1 MERSVLF
8 WALSLVAF
16 AGVADVSVTDV
27 AVSQNWPWD
36 SKVKVSFTISDG
48 GAGGTY
54 DVSALKILKDGLS
67 RAVDINAFPF
77 AIEGDTASLPAGR
90 HSLVWN
96 PARSSPF
103 AEDAALIEDVRFAVE
118 VTAAAAKRYLVIDLS
133 GGPDAVSYPVSTLDA
148 PPAGGWTTDYKTT
161 KLVLRRIKAGT
172 FVSGSP
178 ETQPERS
185 DYEALRTIT
194 LTNDYYIG
202 VFEVTQK
209 QWGLVTGLTPDSER
223 NASDAPAGTCPAYK
237 ISWGDVRGAD
247 LGTNWPY
254 HAGVDASS
262 FMGKLAAKTDL
273 SGIVPSDR
281 IFDLPTR
288 AQWEYACRAGT
299 DTAWNNGFGINCYTN
314 NNADAV
320 DDNLSRL
327 AWYRVNAGYKYHE
340 VGTKLPN
347 AWGLYDMHG
356 NVAEWVRDVVIGNFP
371 DNAIEP
377 RGSDFASNGQGG
389 CGYRGRKGGA
399 YDGSHNGGSLAS
411 HSIGLYTSS
420 RTGRNESTSNP
431 TTLYSYVG
439 FRLALVYELGSKD

>member
-16 AGVADVSVTDV
+16 SAAADVSVTDV
-27 AVSQNWPWD
+27 EVSQNWPWD
-36 SKVKVSFTISDG
+36 SKVKISFTISDG
-48 GAGGTY
+48 GAGGIY
-54 DVSALKILKDGLS
+54 DVSALKVKKGDLV
-67 RAVDINAFPF
+67 RPVDISAFPS
-77 AIEGDTASLPAGR
+77 AIEGDYESLAAGR
-90 HSLVWN
+90 HSLTWN
-96 PARSSPF
+96 PALSSPF
-103 AEDAALIEDVRFAVE
+103 GGDVGLMPNVSLEVE
-118 VTAAAAKRYLVIDLS
+118 VSATASKRYLVIDLS
-133 GGPDAVSYPVSTLDA
+133 GGPGAVSYPVSTLDA

-185 DYEALRTIT
+185 VYEALCTIT

-209 QWGLVTGLTPDSER
+209 QWELVTGLTPDK
-223 NASDAPAGTCPAYK
+223 ASNDSSAPAGTCPAYK
-237 ISWGDVRGAD
+237 IKWGDMRGAD
-247 LGTNWPY
+247 LGTNWPV

-273 SGIVPSDR
+273 TGLVPADR

-314 NNADAV
+314 SGNNAV

-327 AWYRVNAGYKYHE
+327 AWYRANANSKFHE

-356 NVAEWVRDVVIGNFP
+356 NVAEWVRDIVVGQFA
-371 DNAIEP
+371 DNSIEP
-377 RGSDFASNGQGG
+377 RGSGFASSQAG

-399 YDGSHNGGSLAS
+399 YDGSHNGGSLAAQ
-411 HSIGLYTSS
+411 SIGLYTSS
-420 RTGRNESTSNP
+420 RTGRNESTANP
-431 TTLYSYVG
+431 STVYSYVG